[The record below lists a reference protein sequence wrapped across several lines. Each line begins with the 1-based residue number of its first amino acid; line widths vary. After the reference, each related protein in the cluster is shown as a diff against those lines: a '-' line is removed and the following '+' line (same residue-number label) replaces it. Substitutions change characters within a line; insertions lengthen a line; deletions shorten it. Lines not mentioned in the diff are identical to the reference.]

1 MQSSLESL
9 YSHFLLHR
17 EITTDSRRVPP
28 GAIFFAL
35 RGDQF
40 NGNDYVLNALQSGA
54 SLAVADDSSLKSTT
68 NVMVVEDVLTTL
80 QQIARLHRDK
90 HLVPLVAITG
100 TNGKTTTKELI
111 SAVLAAKFRIV
122 STSGNLN
129 NHIGVPLTLLKIT
142 DETQVV
148 VVEMGANHPGDID
161 QLCRIADP
169 DYGIITNIGKA
180 HLEGFGSYE
189 GVIQTKTE
197 MYRYLG
203 EKNGK
208 VFINEGDPLLMKY
221 AGDLQKIGYGPTATQ
236 ARLVSMNA
244 APFAAI
250 EVEFPGN
257 QVVRI
262 DSQLYG
268 EYNGTNM
275 LAAACIGSY
284 FGVPDTAIQQ
294 SISGYK
300 PVNNRSQV
308 IKTDRNT
315 LVSDAY
321 NANPSS
327 MELAIRAFAG
337 AEGENKMLIL
347 GDMLELGEASEAEH
361 INILQLVE
369 QYAFQFV
376 YLVGPVFCR
385 VNTRRENLCF
395 EDSELARLWLEHHRP
410 EGHTI
415 LLKGSRGIRLEKVSE
430 VL

>member
-1 MQSSLESL
+1 
-9 YSHFLLHR
+9 
-17 EITTDSRRVPP
+17 
-28 GAIFFAL
+28 
-35 RGDQF
+35 
-40 NGNDYVLNALQSGA
+40 
-54 SLAVADDSSLKSTT
+54 
-68 NVMVVEDVLTTL
+68 
-80 QQIARLHRDK
+80 
-90 HLVPLVAITG
+90 
-100 TNGKTTTKELI
+100 
-111 SAVLAAKFRIV
+111 
-122 STSGNLN
+122 
-129 NHIGVPLTLLKIT
+129 
-142 DETQVV
+142 
-148 VVEMGANHPGDID
+148 
-161 QLCRIADP
+161 
-169 DYGIITNIGKA
+169 
-180 HLEGFGSYE
+180 
-189 GVIQTKTE
+189 
-197 MYRYLG
+197 
-203 EKNGK
+203 
-208 VFINEGDPLLMKY
+208 
-221 AGDLQKIGYGPTATQ
+221 
-236 ARLVSMNA
+236 
-244 APFAAI
+244 
-250 EVEFPGN
+250 
-257 QVVRI
+257 
-262 DSQLYG
+262 
-268 EYNGTNM
+268 M